1 MDKNINSDRR
11 IVRANLIVQKVIAAN
26 ARVVELKKLYELAL
40 IDLEI
45 AVDNQDKLARANWS
59 EQCIK
64 QSDVY

>member
-1 MDKNINSDRR
+1 MKTDRR

-26 ARVVELKKLYELAL
+26 DRVVELKKLLELAL

-59 EQCIK
+59 EQCNQI
-64 QSDVY
+64 SDVY

>member
-1 MDKNINSDRR
+1 MDKNIKSGRR

-26 ARVVELKKLYELAL
+26 DRVVELKKSLELAL

-59 EQCIK
+59 EQ
-64 QSDVY
+64 

>member
-1 MDKNINSDRR
+1 MKSDRR

-26 ARVVELKKLYELAL
+26 DRVVELKKLLELAL

-59 EQCIK
+59 EQ
-64 QSDVY
+64 